1 MIYNIPRGIS
11 VKSRLTGDTIT
22 PELATD
28 STKHRTQKKRPQPHG
43 EPDRDSESESE
54 SDIDTETEPEPEPE
68 PGSEPDE

>member
-11 VKSRLTGDTIT
+11 VKSRLTGGTVT

-43 EPDRDSESESE
+43 EPDCDSESESE
-54 SDIDTETEPEPEPE
+54 PDTETEPEPE
-68 PGSEPDE
+68 SEPDE